1 MGVQFRQGDVLF
13 ERIEDLPEE
22 TMPMAG
28 DVLFIGEQSGHAH
41 RLESVATAEL
51 FEGRAGMFMRVT
63 APTAVVHE
71 EHRPILFEPGLYR
84 VWRQREYRPGGPG
97 AVQD

>member
-1 MGVQFRQGDVLF
+1 MAVQWRQGDVLF
-13 ERIEDLPEE
+13 ERVEQLPND
-22 TMPMAG
+22 TVRRAG
-28 DVLFIGEQSGHAH
+28 DVLFVGERSGHTH
-41 RLESVATAEL
+41 RLESGTAAEV
-51 FEGRAGMFMRVT
+51 FEGRPGMFIRVT

-97 AVQD
+97 YVQD